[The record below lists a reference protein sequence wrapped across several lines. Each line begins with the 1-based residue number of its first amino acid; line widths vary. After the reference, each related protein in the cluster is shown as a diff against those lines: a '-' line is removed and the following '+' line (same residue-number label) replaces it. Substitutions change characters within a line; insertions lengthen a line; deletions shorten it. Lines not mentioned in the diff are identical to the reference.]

1 MHRCIDSDLKMV
13 ATQQIADIVELA
25 EVLLLHKENQLPE
38 TYWSIRETYP
48 RTQNLISIFFP
59 RTDPFGRRIGVGF
72 NLDFE
77 DPAAD
82 ELLTAA
88 RTLYCCKNSLMQRKA
103 LKWESVGLIFQKYKI

>member
-1 MHRCIDSDLKMV
+1 MV

-25 EVLLLHKENQLPE
+25 EVLLLYKENQLPE

-48 RTQNLISIFFP
+48 RTQNLIFIFFP

-77 DPAAD
+77 DQAAD

-88 RTLYCCKNSLMQRKA
+88 RTLSCKERH
-103 LKWESVGLIFQKYKI
+103 

>member
-1 MHRCIDSDLKMV
+1 MV

-25 EVLLLHKENQLPE
+25 EVLTYKENQLPE
-38 TYWSIRETYP
+38 TDWSIRETQP
-48 RTQNLISIFFP
+48 KTQNLIFIYFCP
-59 RTDPFGRRIGVGF
+59 QTDSFGRRIIVGF